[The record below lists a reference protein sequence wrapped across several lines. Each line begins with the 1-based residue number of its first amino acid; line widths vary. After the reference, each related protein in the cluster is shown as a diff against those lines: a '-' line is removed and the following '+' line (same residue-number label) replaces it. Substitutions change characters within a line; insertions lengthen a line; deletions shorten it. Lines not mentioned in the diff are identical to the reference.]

1 MCIYIIKNKNI
12 NDFHPYNFVQYF
24 VNSRLSVYSKCDSL
38 LEKNEDLKE
47 KNIYTKNSYC
57 TDLFLY
63 IHVSYVICRNL
74 NCT

>member
-47 KNIYTKNSYC
+47 KK
-57 TDLFLY
+57 Y
-63 IHVSYVICRNL
+63 IHEEFLLYGSVFVYSCILRYL
-74 NCT
+74 